1 MGIARICQIAPDR
14 TICQLTPDRTQ
25 LTGPWACPDD
35 SIPPSGVVIP
45 PETEKPVLTKAW
57 FKKVTG
63 LSPSS
68 ISRMMK
74 AAGVSRARRGGKDH
88 QWTERQ
94 ARKFLRYVIA
104 HAQDKKASEG
114 AESALREIT
123 I

>member
-35 SIPPSGVVIP
+35 SIPPRGVVIP
-45 PETEKPVLTKAW
+45 PETDKPVCTKAW
-57 FKKVTG
+57 FKSKTG
-63 LSPSS
+63 LSGSH
-68 ISRMMK
+68 ISTMMK
-74 AAGVSRARRGGKDH
+74 AAGVRLAPRGKKNH
-88 QWTERQ
+88 EWTKSQ

-104 HAQDKKASEG
+104 HTQDKKASEG